1 MINSKSFPTTWK
13 LLKCHEVIDVRDGTH
28 DTPAKVTNGIPLI
41 TSKNLKPEGID
52 FSDVTYISETDH
64 QQIEKRSAV
73 DNGDILFAMIGT
85 IGNPVLVKK
94 DRPFSIKN
102 VALFKL
108 GSGQVLPE
116 YFKRLLLTQFMQRQL
131 TSSTRGGTQKFVSLK
146 VLRNLIIPVPPIAE
160 QKRIAAILDKAEEL
174 RELRRQALRE
184 LDAIAQSIFIE
195 MFGDPIVNPKEWD
208 VQQLNECAETI
219 QIGPFGTQLHEKDY
233 VDNGIP
239 AINPTHI
246 KNGKIVPD
254 LSFSVSED
262 KYRELSQYHL
272 KADDIILGR
281 RGEMGRCARITTTEA
296 GWLCGTGSLFIRPK
310 RDLLEP
316 IYLASVLSSQ
326 SAKTYLEHQ
335 SQGVTM
341 PNLNKS
347 IVGQIPI
354 PLPSLLFQ
362 KKFIKRLEAVD
373 QLKAAHRESLS
384 QLEVLFGS
392 LQSRAFQG
400 EL

>member
-1 MINSKSFPTTWK
+1 MINSQSFPKVWK
-13 LLKCHEVIDVRDGTH
+13 LLKCQEVIDVRDGTH
-28 DTPAKVTNGIPLI
+28 DTPAKVTNGIPLV
-41 TSKNLKPEGID
+41 TSKNLKSEGID
-52 FSDVTYISETDH
+52 FSDVTYISEIDH

-73 DNGDILFAMIGT
+73 DDGDVLFAMIGT
-85 IGNPVLVKK
+85 IGNPVIVKK

-108 GSGQVLPE
+108 GSGQVLPK
-116 YFKRLLLTQFMQRQL
+116 YFKSLLSTQFIQSQL
-131 TSSTRGGTQKFVSLK
+131 TSATRGGTQKFVSLK

-195 MFGDPIVNPKEWD
+195 MFGDPIVNPKKWD
-208 VQQLNECAETI
+208 IHQLNDCSDTI

-239 AINPTHI
+239 VINPTHI
-246 KNGKIVPD
+246 RAGNILPNP
-254 LSFSVSED
+254 SFSVSRE
-262 KYRELSQYHL
+262 KYHELSQYHL
-272 KADDIILGR
+272 KTDDIILGR

-310 RDLLEP
+310 RSLLDS
-316 IYLASVLSSQ
+316 IYLASILSSQ
-326 SAKTYLEHQ
+326 SVKTYLEHR

-341 PNLNKS
+341 PNLNKT

-354 PLPSLLFQ
+354 PIPSLSLQ
-362 KKFIKRLEAVD
+362 QKFIRRLGAVN
-373 QLKAAHRESLS
+373 QIKAIHRESLTR
-384 QLEVLFGS
+384 LDDLFAS
-392 LQSRAFQG
+392 LQNRAFRG